1 MSKANEIW
9 VCTKNG
15 KLVGCV
21 TSKTKAIGEM
31 RELAQAPEAE
41 PVEKKDG
48 SLMLKGVL
56 RFRAKP
62 MTVK

>member
-1 MSKANEIW
+1 MSRSNEIW

-15 KLVGCV
+15 KFVGCV

-31 RELAQAPEAE
+31 RGMAQAPDAE
-41 PVEKKDG
+41 PVEQKDG

-62 MTVK
+62 IMVK